1 MKTIMSVAVLMVLT
15 GCSVMPTYHQPDT
28 SLPKGFTIAATAG
41 SDLNEMVTDE
51 WWQYFGDS
59 SLNLLVTSALIYNQD
74 LVAAQARV
82 EEAAANA
89 GIARSA
95 LFPSIDVNGNFSR
108 QRGSQETTAAG
119 QNLIGDV
126 RTGNAQLSWELD
138 LWGKLRAQNAAGKSR
153 FLASQYNRD
162 ALKLSIA
169 ALVSKTYFQLQAADE
184 QLKIAKDTLR
194 TRQKTLDLYQKRY
207 RGGVISALELR
218 QAEVEK
224 ATAEADV
231 PRIAQIVRQTENALA
246 VLVGRTPEQM
256 VDGYIERARNS
267 LRTPVALDMIPEA
280 LPSELLV
287 RRADIRAAEENL
299 KAANADIGVARAA
312 FLPSIGLT
320 TAIGSQSLSLDGLF
334 SAPARTWSFV
344 GNLAAP
350 IFQAGRISYGVKA
363 AKAREQQMVATYR
376 GSIQTAFQET
386 LDALSAHGYTREQ
399 EMATN
404 KQLASIKA
412 AVRLAQ
418 LRYDGGYSDYLTVLD
433 AQRSMYQIE
442 QAAVAVRLERLSSM
456 VDLYKALGG
465 GWDEAKSEMK
475 PELPKILVN

>member
-1 MKTIMSVAVLMVLT
+1 MKSIMTMAVVLALT
-15 GCSVMPTYHQPDT
+15 GCSVMPTYHQPET
-28 SLPKGFTIAATAG
+28 PLPNSFNLDSSAG
-41 SDLNEMVTDE
+41 KDLGILMDDQ
-51 WWQYFGDS
+51 WWQNFGDS

-74 LVAAQARV
+74 LIAAQARV

-108 QRGSQETTAAG
+108 QRTSQETTAPG
-119 QNLIGDV
+119 QDLIGDV

-138 LWGKLRAQNAAGKSR
+138 LWGKLRAQNAAGKAR
-153 FLASQYNRD
+153 FLSSQYNRD

-169 ALVSKTYFQLQAADE
+169 ALVSTTYFQLQAADE
-184 QLKIAKDTLR
+184 QLNIAQSTLD
-194 TRQKTLDLYQKRY
+194 TRQKTLELYQKRY

-224 ATAEADV
+224 ASAEADV
-231 PRIAQIVRQTENALA
+231 PRIAQLVRQTENALA
-246 VLVGRTPEQM
+246 VLVGRTPQQM
-256 VDGYIERARNS
+256 VEGRIERARNS
-267 LRTPVALDMIPEA
+267 MSTPVALDLIPEA

-287 RRADIRAAEENL
+287 RRADIRAAEESL

-334 SAPARTWSFV
+334 NAPARTWSFV

-363 AKAREQQMVATYR
+363 ARAREQEMVATYR
-376 GSIQTAFQET
+376 GAIQVAFRET

-399 EMATN
+399 EIATD
-404 KQLASIKA
+404 KQLTSVKA

-442 QAAVAVRLERLSSM
+442 QSAVAVRLERLNSM
-456 VDLYKALGG
+456 VALYKALGG
-465 GWDEAKSEMK
+465 GWDEAKSELK
-475 PELPKILVN
+475 PEPPKILVN

>member
-1 MKTIMSVAVLMVLT
+1 MKTIMTMAVLMALT
-15 GCSVMPTYHQPDT
+15 GCSVMPTYHQPETPMPNDFNVA
-28 SLPKGFTIAATAG
+28 SSIGKEASILVE
-41 SDLNEMVTDE
+41 DQ
-51 WWQYFGDS
+51 WWQNFGDS
-59 SLNLLVTSALIYNQD
+59 SLNLLVTHALIYNQD
-74 LVAAQARV
+74 LIAAQARV

-95 LFPSIDVNGNFSR
+95 LFPSVDVNGNFSR
-108 QRGSQETTAAG
+108 QRGSQETTVPG

-138 LWGKLRAQNAAGKSR
+138 LWGKLRAQNTAGKSR
-153 FLASQYNRD
+153 FLSSQYNRD

-184 QLKIAKDTLR
+184 QLSIAKNTLS
-194 TRQKTLDLYQKRY
+194 TRQKTLELYQKRY

-218 QAEVEK
+218 QAEVEQ

-231 PRIAQIVRQTENALA
+231 PRIAQLVRQTENALA

-256 VDGYIERARNS
+256 VDGYIERARNT

-287 RRADIRAAEENL
+287 RRADIRAAEEDL

-344 GNLAAP
+344 GNLTAP

-363 AKAREQQMVATYR
+363 AKAREQAMVATYR

-386 LDALSAHGYTREQ
+386 LDALSGHEYTREQ
-399 EMATN
+399 EVATD
-404 KQLASIKA
+404 KQLRAIKS

-433 AQRSMYQIE
+433 AQRNMYQIE
-442 QAAVAVRLERLSSM
+442 QSAVAVRLARLNSM

-475 PELPKILVN
+475 PELPKILVH